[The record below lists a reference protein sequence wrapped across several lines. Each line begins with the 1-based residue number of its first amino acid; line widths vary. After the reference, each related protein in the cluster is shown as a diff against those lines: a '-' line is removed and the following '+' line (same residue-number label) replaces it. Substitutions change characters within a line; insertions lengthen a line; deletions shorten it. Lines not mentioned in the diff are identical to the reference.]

1 MREHVR
7 ELTPYFEEVLEEITK
22 GSSIVKEHR
31 GDGFIQGLL
40 IDPSV
45 KAGDIVSKALQEGLV
60 LLTAEGN
67 VVRMLPPL
75 IAEKED
81 FDRMKEILSKLL

>member
-1 MREHVR
+1 M
-7 ELTPYFEEVLEEITK
+7 
-22 GSSIVKEHR
+22 
-31 GDGFIQGLL
+31 QGLEL
-40 IDPSV
+40 APSV
-45 KAGDIVSKALQEGLV
+45 KAIDVVKKALSKGLI

-81 FDRMKEILSKLL
+81 FDRMEEILAEVMGDFAE